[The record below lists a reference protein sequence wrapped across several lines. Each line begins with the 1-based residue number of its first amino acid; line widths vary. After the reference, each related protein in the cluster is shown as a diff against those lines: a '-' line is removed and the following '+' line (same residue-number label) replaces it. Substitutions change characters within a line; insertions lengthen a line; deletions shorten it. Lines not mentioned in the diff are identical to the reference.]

1 MRRALR
7 RNLPVLALLLLAIV
21 AIRYF
26 EEHRL
31 TLRVSQHQSI
41 AYGLALFGGGLTLFG
56 LLQLLWQAGRDRGAI
71 RTTGT
76 VVEYELV
83 GSRPHP
89 VIRFETAA
97 GRTVTFRSP
106 GGADPLSCPVGTRVP
121 VTYAPEEP
129 EQALVYRP
137 GASWIVPATAL
148 VLGLG
153 LLSGLVVALFGL

>member
-7 RNLPVLALLLLAIV
+7 RNLPVLALLLLGIV

-26 EEHRL
+26 EAHRL
-31 TLRVSQHQSI
+31 TLRVGQHQSI
-41 AYGLALFGGGLTLFG
+41 VYGLALFGGGLTLFG
-56 LLQLLWQAGRDRGAI
+56 LLQLLWQAGRDRGSV

-83 GSRPHP
+83 GSQPHP

-97 GRTVTFRSP
+97 GRSITFRSP
-106 GGADPLSCPVGTRVP
+106 ASADPPSCPVGTRVP
-121 VTYAPEEP
+121 VTYPPDEP

-137 GASWIVPATAL
+137 GASWIVPAAA
-148 VLGLG
+148 
-153 LLSGLVVALFGL
+153 LVVALFGR

>member
-7 RNLPVLALLLLAIV
+7 RNLPVLALLLLGIV

-26 EEHRL
+26 EGHRPSL
-31 TLRVSQHQSI
+31 QVAQHQSI

-56 LLQLLWQAGRDRGAI
+56 LLQLLWQAGRDRGTV
-71 RTTGT
+71 RTIGT
-76 VVEYELV
+76 VVEHELV

-89 VIRFETAA
+89 VIRFETGE

-106 GGADPLSCPVGTRVP
+106 AGGDPASCPVGTPVP
-121 VTYAPEEP
+121 VTYPRDEP

-137 GASWIVPATAL
+137 GASWIIPAVAL
-148 VLGLG
+148 VVGLG
-153 LLSGLVVALFGL
+153 LLAALLVALLGL